1 MSDKASASA
10 SASEASASDVEL
22 ASLLPP
28 DPLDLRLS
36 VTSIVHWADSREV
49 RLEVMEAIGFPFDDI
64 PMFLVVNQ
72 LAYRGALRPTDLASV
87 LGTTKANIS
96 KIVRRLEDSGH
107 VARVASPYD
116 ERSVLVALTP
126 AGREIGVRIVDRAA
140 EKLSDNLATWSA
152 DDVEAFRRLLAQF
165 SRSALLQLPQPT
177 PSAWSAPDP
186 DRESPAA
193 PSRSAP

>member
-1 MSDKASASA
+1 MSEKARAT
-10 SASEASASDVEL
+10 EASASDVEL

-28 DPLDLRLS
+28 DPLDLRRS

-96 KIVRRLEDSGH
+96 KIVRRLEASGH
-107 VARVASPYD
+107 VARVDSPYD

-126 AGREIGVRIVDRAA
+126 AGREIGVRIVSRAA
-140 EKLSDNLATWSA
+140 EKLTDSLATWSA

-177 PSAWSAPDP
+177 PSAWSEPEPDH
-186 DRESPAA
+186 ESPAA
-193 PSRSAP
+193 PSRSAR

>member
-1 MSDKASASA
+1 MSEKASD
-10 SASEASASDVEL
+10 ASASDLEL

-28 DPLDLRLS
+28 DPLDLRRS
-36 VTSIVHWADSREV
+36 VTSLVHWADSREV
-49 RLEVMEAIGFPFDDI
+49 RLQVMEAIGFPFDDI

-107 VARVASPYD
+107 VARVDSPYD

-126 AGREIGVRIVDRAA
+126 AGREIGVRIVSLAA
-140 EKLSDNLATWSA
+140 EKLADNLATFSA
-152 DDVEAFRRLLAQF
+152 DDVEVFRRLLAQF

-177 PSAWSAPDP
+177 PSAWSEPE
-186 DRESPAA
+186 REGRAA
-193 PSRSAP
+193 PSRSAR